1 MLAIVS
7 QKTIFMR
14 MRLLLLLGLLMSITG
29 FSQQTRTV
37 TGKVTDLKDGAPLA
51 GVSVKAKG
59 KSQVTTTAAD
69 GTFSISVPDA
79 TTALEFSYVGY
90 GDLEVP
96 VSENMNVVMSASE
109 KNLNEVVVVGY
120 GTATKKNVTGAITK
134 VSGKDVSN
142 FPAPSFESA
151 IQGKAPG
158 VVVESGSGKVG
169 QGIKIRI
176 RGTSSISASSQPL
189 YVVDG
194 LPITSSSQSDPNN
207 DATNPLID
215 INPNDIE
222 SIEVLKDASASA
234 IYGARAA
241 NGVVLITTKKGRNS
255 QKTNIELNVTHSWSN
270 PTKKRQFLDA
280 KQYVDLINIA
290 AQTDAEYDFNN
301 GVSGYETLDQA
312 LADYQDFYYSNI
324 LDVFSLG
331 TDWRN
336 QAVNTNW
343 QDLLY
348 NKNAPQRQVDLS
360 ASGGSDKTRFF
371 VSGFYNDQEA
381 IVINNKFSRYGGR
394 FNIEH
399 NATSNLTL
407 GVNVAV
413 NRSELRRVSN
423 DNAFSTPGQLVAQL
437 PISPVY
443 DPETGKLN
451 GNTLY
456 SNGLFD
462 AQFNSDRQ
470 VTFRTIGNAFAN
482 LNILPS
488 LSFRSEFG
496 ADILTLSQESFQGKE
511 TIDGAGIG
519 KGGYINTQNV
529 NFNTNNYFTFTPKL
543 SDAHKLNTV
552 LGMSYQQGDIKQA
565 FVNGETYP
573 SDAIKNLSAATNIT
587 FGSTSGSR
595 YTFLSYF
602 LRANYA
608 FQNKYLLSAS
618 VRSDAS
624 SRFGPNSRYGWFPA
638 ASIGWVLSE
647 ENFMQNI
654 SALSF
659 LKLRASYGLTGN
671 AEIGESNFLAL
682 YGISNYPG
690 FPGYVPL
697 QLANPDL
704 KWEKTNQADVGLE
717 FGLFNNRLSGEVDYY
732 SKKTRDL
739 LLAVNVPATTGY
751 TTLLQNLGN
760 MDNRG
765 WEFSLTGRIFDGAF
779 KWTSSINAGYNKNT
793 VRNLRGQII
802 EGGGGIQRAVEGQ
815 PIGVFF
821 MPKYLGVDPET
832 GDALY
837 ADAEGKPTNDYGSA
851 ERVVVGKSN
860 PDWTGG
866 FSNTFS
872 YKGFDLNTLFTFVSG
887 NNVYNSGGVY
897 QSSGFYNGYFDN
909 KTVDM
914 LNAWQKPGDITNIPR
929 IGYFYG
935 VDDGDNST
943 RWLYDGSYIRL
954 RTVSLGYTLPKSVI
968 GALKITSAR
977 FYVTGTNLW
986 TITDYPGDPEVNTQT
1001 LGNIGGGQDFYTIPQ
1016 AKTITVGVNVRF

>member
-1 MLAIVS
+1 
-7 QKTIFMR
+7 MR
-14 MRLLLLLGLLMSITG
+14 ILLLLGLLMSITG
-29 FSQQTRTV
+29 FGQQTRTV
-37 TGKVTDLKDGAPLA
+37 AGKVTDLKDGSPLA
-51 GVSVKAKG
+51 GVTVKAKG
-59 KSQVTTTAAD
+59 HTQVVTTQPD
-69 GTFSISVPDA
+69 GTFSITVPSSV
-79 TTALEFSYVGY
+79 TVLEFSYIGY
-90 GDLEVP
+90 GDQEVTISDQMA
-96 VSENMNVVMSASE
+96 VIMSATE
-109 KNLNEVVVVGY
+109 KSLNEVVVVGY
-120 GTATKKNVTGAITK
+120 GTRTKKDVTGSISKIAGRE
-134 VSGKDVSN
+134 VAN

-151 IQGKAPG
+151 LQGKAPG

-169 QGIKIRI
+169 QGIKLRI

-194 LPITSSSQSDPNN
+194 LPVTSNTQSDPNN
-207 DATNPLID
+207 DPTNPLAD

-241 NGVVLITTKKGRNS
+241 NGVVLITTKKGRNN
-255 QKTNIELNVTHSWSN
+255 QKTILEANVTHSWSN
-270 PTKKRQFLDA
+270 PTRTKTFLDA

-301 GVSGYETLDQA
+301 DISGYPTLEDA
-312 LADYQDFYYSNI
+312 VTDYQNFYYENI
-324 LDVFSLG
+324 LDYFSLG

-336 QAVNTNW
+336 QEVNTDW
-343 QDLLY
+343 QSLLY
-348 NKNAPQRQVDLS
+348 NNDAPQLQVDLS

-371 VSGFYNDQEA
+371 VSGFYNDQDA

-394 FNIEH
+394 FNLEH
-399 NATSNLTL
+399 NATSRLTL
-407 GVNVAV
+407 GINVAV
-413 NRSELRRVSN
+413 SRSELKRVSN

-443 DPETGKLN
+443 DPATGKLN
-451 GNTLY
+451 SQTLY
-456 SNGLFD
+456 ANGLFD
-462 AQFNSDRQ
+462 AQFNSDNQ
-470 VTFRTIGNAFAN
+470 VTFRTLGNAFAN
-482 LNILPS
+482 LNIIPS

-496 ADILTLSQESFQGKE
+496 ADILNLVQESFNGKE

-519 KGGYINTQNV
+519 RGGYINTQNV
-529 NFNTNNYFTFTPKL
+529 NFNTNNYFTFNPNMGDMHKL
-543 SDAHKLNTV
+543 SAV

-565 FVNGETYP
+565 FVNGEDYP
-573 SDAIKNLSAATNIT
+573 SDAVKNLSAATNVT
-587 FGSTSGSR
+587 FGSSSGAR

-602 LRANYA
+602 LRGNYS
-608 FQNKYLLSAS
+608 FNNKYLLSAS
-618 VRSDAS
+618 IRSDAS
-624 SRFGPNSRYGWFPA
+624 SRFGPNNRYGWFPA
-638 ASIGWVLSE
+638 ASVGWVISE
-647 ENFMQNI
+647 EKFMDNL
-654 SALSF
+654 SFLSF

-671 AEIGESNFLAL
+671 AEIGESSFLAL

-704 KWEKTNQADVGLE
+704 KWEKTAQADVGLE
-717 FGLFNNRLSGEVDYY
+717 FGFLQNRISAEVDYY
-732 SKKTRDL
+732 SKKTSDL

-751 TTLLQNLGN
+751 TTILQNLGN
-760 MDNRG
+760 MDNKG
-765 WEFSLTGRIFDGAF
+765 WEFAVTGRIFDGDF
-779 KWTSSINAGYNKNT
+779 KWTASLNAAYNKN
-793 VRNLRGQII
+793 VVKNIKGQVI

-821 MPKYLGVDPET
+821 MPKFLGVDPEN

-837 ADAEGKPTNDYGSA
+837 EDAEGKPTNDYGNA
-851 ERVVVGKSN
+851 ERLVVGKAN

-872 YKGFDLNTLFTFVSG
+872 YKGLDLSALFTFVNG
-887 NNVYNSGGVY
+887 NNVYNAGGVY
-897 QSSGFYNGYFDN
+897 QTSGFYNGYFDN

-914 LNAWQKPGDITNIPR
+914 MAAWQKPGDITNVPR
-929 IGYFYG
+929 IGYWWG

-954 RTVSLGYTLPKSVI
+954 RNVSLGYTLPKSVVD
-968 GALKITSAR
+968 ALKITSAR
-977 FYVTGTNLW
+977 IYVSGLNLW
-986 TITDYPGDPEVNTQT
+986 TSTDYPGDPEVNTQT

-1016 AKTITVGVNVRF
+1016 PKTITVGVNLRF

>member
-1 MLAIVS
+1 
-7 QKTIFMR
+7 MR
-14 MRLLLLLGLLMSITG
+14 MRILVLLGLLMSISA
-29 FSQQTRTV
+29 FSQQLRTV
-37 TGKVTDLKDGAPLA
+37 TGKVTDLKDGSPLA
-51 GVSVKAKG
+51 GVTVKAKG
-59 KSQVTTTAAD
+59 QTQVTATGAD
-69 GTFSISVPDA
+69 GTFTITIPAA
-79 TTALEFSYVGY
+79 TEALQFSYIGY

-96 VSENMNVVMSASE
+96 VSDKMAVIMSASE
-109 KNLNEVVVVGY
+109 KSLNEVVVVGY
-120 GTATKKNVTGAITK
+120 GTATKKNVSGSISK
-134 VSGKDVSN
+134 VSGKDIAN

-151 IQGKAPG
+151 LQGKAPG

-194 LPITSSSQSDPNN
+194 LPVTATSQSDPTN
-207 DATNPLID
+207 DPTNPLAD

-222 SIEVLKDASASA
+222 SVEVLKDASAAA

-255 QKTNIELNVTHSWSN
+255 QKTAIELNVTHSWSN
-270 PTKKRQFLDA
+270 PTRKKQFLNA

-301 GVSGYETLDQA
+301 DISGYETLDQA
-312 LADYQDFYYSNI
+312 VADYQDFYYSNI
-324 LDVFSLG
+324 LDYFSLG

-336 QAVNTNW
+336 QEVNTNW

-348 NKNAPQRQVDLS
+348 NKNAPSRQVDLS

-371 VSGFYNDQEA
+371 VSGFYNDQDA
-381 IVINNKFSRYGGR
+381 IVINNTFRRYGGR
-394 FNIEH
+394 FNLEH
-399 NATSNLTL
+399 NATSKLTL
-407 GVNVAV
+407 GINLAV
-413 NRSELRRVSN
+413 SRSELKRVTN

-437 PISPVY
+437 PISPLY
-443 DPETGKLN
+443 DPTTGKLN
-451 GNTLY
+451 SQTLY

-462 AQFNSDRQ
+462 AQYNSDDQ
-470 VTFRTIGNAFAN
+470 VTFRTLGNAFAN
-482 LNILPS
+482 YNILPS

-496 ADILTLSQESFQGKE
+496 ADILNLAQSSFQGKQ
-511 TIDGAGIG
+511 TLDGAGIG

-529 NFNTNNYFTFTPKL
+529 NFNTNNYFTFNPRIGE
-543 SDAHKLNTV
+543 AHKLNAV
-552 LGMSYQQGDIKQA
+552 LGMSFQEGDVKQA
-565 FVNGETYP
+565 FVNGENYP
-573 SDAIKNLSAATNIT
+573 SDAVKNLNAATNIT
-587 FGSTSGSR
+587 FGSTSSDR

-602 LRANYA
+602 LRGNYSYK
-608 FQNKYLLSAS
+608 NKYLLSAS

-624 SRFGPNSRYGWFPA
+624 SRFGPNNRYGWFPA
-638 ASIGWVLSE
+638 ASLGWVISE
-647 ENFMQNI
+647 EKFMQNL
-654 SALSF
+654 SFLSF
-659 LKLRASYGLTGN
+659 LKLRGSYGLTGN
-671 AEIGESNFLAL
+671 AEIGESSFLAL

-704 KWEKTNQADVGLE
+704 KWEKTAQADAGLE
-717 FGLFNNRLSGEVDYY
+717 FGLFNNRISGEVDYY
-732 SKKTRDL
+732 SKKTSDL
-739 LLAVNVPATTGY
+739 LLAVNVPATSGY
-751 TTLLQNLGN
+751 TTILQNLGN
-760 MDNRG
+760 MDNKG

-779 KWTSSINAGYNKNT
+779 KWTSSINAAYNKN
-793 VRNLRGQII
+793 VVKNIRGQVI

-815 PIGVFF
+815 PIGVFY
-821 MPKYLGVDPET
+821 MPKFVGVDPET

-837 ADAEGKPTNDYGSA
+837 LDAEGKPTHEYGDA
-851 ERVVVGKSN
+851 ERMVVGKAN

-872 YKGFDLNTLFTFVSG
+872 YKGFDLNVLFNFVSG
-887 NNVYNSGGVY
+887 NNVYNAGGVY

-909 KTVDM
+909 KTIDM

-954 RTVSLGYTLPKSVI
+954 RSASLGYTLPKSVI
-968 GALKITSAR
+968 NSLKISSAR
-977 FYVTGTNLW
+977 IYVAGTNLW
-986 TITDYPGDPEVNTQT
+986 TKTDYPGDPEVNTQT